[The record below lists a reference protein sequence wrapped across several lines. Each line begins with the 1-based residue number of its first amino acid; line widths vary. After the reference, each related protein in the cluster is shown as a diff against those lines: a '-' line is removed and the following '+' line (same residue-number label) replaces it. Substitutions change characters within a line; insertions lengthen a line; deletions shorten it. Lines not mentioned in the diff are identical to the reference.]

1 MGKSDRIMSLPTKEC
16 RQARH
21 DECSDPDNCTCYC
34 HKMDKEESMERRS
47 MNAIFHSI

>member
-1 MGKSDRIMSLPTKEC
+1 MGNNDRIMPLPTKEC

-34 HKMDKEESMERRS
+34 HKMDKEEYGKEEEHECDSL
-47 MNAIFHSI
+47 